1 MAESKIVVGVDGSA
15 NSLAALHVAVE
26 EAALRGASLCIVMAW
41 QLTWSE
47 IAIESPAVVKQI
59 VLHNEQILEHALV
72 EIDHGR
78 GAGVKVTT
86 ELVNG
91 HPATELLAAAAD
103 ASMLVVGSRGMSGLA
118 GALLGSVTHAVVHH
132 APCPVLVVPPPRA

>member
-26 EAALRGASLCIVMAW
+26 EAALRGASLRIVMAW

-59 VLHNEQILEHALV
+59 VLHNEQILERALAA
-72 EIDHGR
+72 IDHGR
-78 GAGVKVTT
+78 AAGVKVTT

-91 HPATELLAAAAD
+91 HPATELLAAASD

>member
-26 EAALRGASLCIVMAW
+26 EAALRGASLRIVMAW

-78 GAGVKVTT
+78 AAGVKVTT

-103 ASMLVVGSRGMSGLA
+103 ASLLVVGSRGMSGLT